1 MPDTNKVFQTRIQ
14 LKYDTYAN
22 WSRNN
27 PILKAGEMA
36 IATVATGEQSMTN
49 LPNIVL
55 KVGDGVSHYNDL
67 KFVSALAADVPGW
80 AKESSKPVYAASEI
94 TGLADYIAEHSD
106 FDTDTDTQYRLVAV
120 SGATYK
126 YQLQSCTFANNAWG
140 DWANVD
146 GQVIDFSGADTRL
159 KSLENTVSGLTGASG
174 GIQEA
179 INTAIQGLHTPEAGV
194 KGSGNGVNVT
204 VKQAAGIVTG
214 VTVSVDDNT
223 YDTYGAANTVKD
235 ELNPLITAAQAQAD
249 KGVADAAAA
258 KKAADDASAKVDNSI
273 AALDYSDYAAGEATG
288 TTVSFVGTISET
300 DGVISAEKRDLVFA
314 SAYNPETNKAA
325 TLRDITTAVADLS
338 GAMHYVGKKEKLPT
352 DVSGYKAGDVI
363 IVKSK
368 EYVFDGTKFDEL
380 GDEEAI
386 RTALASLHNESTNTF
401 AGKTVKKVTQT
412 QGVVSV
418 EYQDISINGTQVQV
432 PKADGSEGTENLN
445 ARLDAIKAGASA
457 EVTAL
462 EEKVTAN
469 TTAINVLKGDVKVV
483 GSIDQ
488 KIDTAIKTLN
498 TPDVGVKG
506 SGNGVNVTVK
516 QDAGIVTGVTVSV
529 DANTYDVYGAASDVL
544 GKDSDAAGAATVH
557 GANKAAAEAKAAADA
572 ASAQIDTSINGL
584 NGTVQA
590 TALSTTDGSFGVL
603 TKVVEE
609 AGVINQ
615 EKSAEIILHKVAKS
629 GKIDDLGQTAY
640 IVFDCGSSSV
650 NI

>member
-1 MPDTNKVFQTRIQ
+1 MPDINKVFQTRIQ
-14 LKYDTYAN
+14 LKYDTYKN
-22 WSRNN
+22 WSTNN

-36 IATVATGEQSMTN
+36 IATVAAGEQEMSN

-55 KVGDGVSHYNDL
+55 KVGDGTSHYNDL
-67 KFVSALAADVPGW
+67 KFVSALAADVHEW
-80 AKESSKPVYAASEI
+80 AKAKTKPVYDASEI
-94 TGLADYIAEHSD
+94 TGLQKFITDNSD
-106 FDTDTDTQYRLVAV
+106 FDTDTQYQLVAV

-126 YQLQSCTFANNAWG
+126 YQLQSRAFANGAWG
-140 DWANVD
+140 EWANVD

-159 KSLENTVSGLTGASG
+159 KSLEDTVTSLTGASG
-174 GIQEA
+174 GIQGA
-179 INTAIQGLHTPEAGV
+179 INSALDALDSTKNQVAGADGLALEVVQENGAI
-194 KGSGNGVNVT
+194 KSISGSI
-204 VKQAAGIVTG
+204 AAG
-214 VTVSVDDNT
+214 T
-223 YDTYGAANTVKD
+223 YDAAGAAKAVKD
-235 ELNPLITAAQAQAD
+235 ELNPLITEAKAQAD

-258 KKAADDASAKVDNSI
+258 KKAADDASAKVDTRINS
-273 AALDYSDYAAGEATG
+273 LDYSGYTAGEATG

-325 TLRDITTAVADLS
+325 TVADITTAVADLN
-338 GAMHYVGKKEKLPT
+338 GAMHYVGKEDEVPT

-363 IVKSK
+363 IVGVK

-380 GDEEAI
+380 GDEGAI
-386 RTALASLHNESTNTF
+386 GTAIAGLTGESNNT

-412 QGVVSV
+412 KGIVTV

-432 PKADGSEGTENLN
+432 PKADGTEGTETLN
-445 ARLDAIKAGASA
+445 ARLDAIKAGASSD
-457 EVTAL
+457 VSAL
-462 EEKVTAN
+462 AQKVNAN
-469 TTAINVLKGDVKVV
+469 TAAIETLNGGVEIA
-483 GSIDQ
+483 GSVEK
-488 KIDTAIKTLN
+488 KIDTIVKGLN
-498 TPDVGVKG
+498 TPEAGVKG

-516 QDAGIVTGVTVSV
+516 QAAGIVTGVTVSV
-529 DANTYDVYGAASDVL
+529 DANTYDAYGAADAVL
-544 GKDSDAAGAATVH
+544 GKATDAAGAATVH

-572 ASAQIDTSINGL
+572 ASAKVDDSIHSL

-590 TALSTTDGSFGVL
+590 TALSATDGSFGVL

-609 AGVINQ
+609 NGIINQ
-615 EKSAEIILHKVAKS
+615 EKSAEIVLHKVAKS

>member
-49 LPNIVL
+49 LPNIIL

-80 AKESSKPVYAASEI
+80 AKESTKPVYDASEI
-94 TGLADYIAEHSD
+94 TGLQKFITDNSD

-126 YQLQSCTFANNAWG
+126 YQLQSRAFANGAWG
-140 DWANVD
+140 EWANVD
-146 GQVIDFSGADTRL
+146 DQVIDFSGADTRL
-159 KSLENTVSGLTGASG
+159 KSLEDTVTSLTGNGG
-174 GIQEA
+174 GIQGA
-179 INTAIQGLHTPEAGV
+179 INTAIQGLDST
-194 KGSGNGVNVT
+194 KN
-204 VKQAAGIVTG
+204 QAAGADGLALEVVQEDGLIKG
-214 VTVSVDDNT
+214 ISGSIAAGT
-223 YDTYGAANTVKD
+223 YDAAGAAKTVKD

-325 TLRDITTAVADLS
+325 TLRDITTAVADLN

-363 IVKSK
+363 IVNTK

-380 GDEEAI
+380 GDEGAIGVALEA
-386 RTALASLHNESTNTF
+386 LSGESTNTS
-401 AGKTVKKVTQT
+401 AGKTVASVSQANGKVTVT
-412 QGVVSV
+412 
-418 EYQDISINGTQVQV
+418 YQDISINGTQVQV
-432 PKADGSEGTENLN
+432 PKADGTEGTETLN
-445 ARLDAIKAGASA
+445 ARLDAIKAGAASEVSKLA
-457 EVTAL
+457 ERVD
-462 EEKVTAN
+462 AN
-469 TTAINVLKGDVKVV
+469 TNEITTLKGDVKVT

-488 KIDTAIKTLN
+488 KIDTVVQTLK
-498 TPDVGVKG
+498 TPDDGVKG

-516 QDAGIVTGVTVSV
+516 QAAGIVTGVTVSV

-544 GKDSDAAGAATVH
+544 GKDSDAAGAATVY

-572 ASAQIDTSINGL
+572 ANAQIETSINAL

-590 TALSTTDGSFGVL
+590 TALSATDGSFGVL
-603 TKVVEE
+603 TKVVEA

-615 EKSAEIILHKVAKS
+615 GQSAEIVLHKVAKS

>member
-1 MPDTNKVFQTRIQ
+1 MPDINKVFQTRIQ

-22 WSRNN
+22 WSANN
-27 PILKAGEMA
+27 PVLKAGEMA
-36 IATVATGEQSMTN
+36 IATVAAGERKDMTN

-55 KVGDGVSHYNDL
+55 KVGDGVHKYNEL
-67 KFVSALAADVPGW
+67 KFVSALAADVHEW
-80 AKESSKPVYAASEI
+80 AKADKKPVYAASEI
-94 TGLADYIAEHSD
+94 TGLADYIAERSD
-106 FDTDTDTQYRLVAV
+106 FDTDTQYQLVAV

-126 YQLQSCTFANNAWG
+126 YQLQSRAFANGAWG
-140 DWANVD
+140 EWANVD

-159 KSLENTVSGLTGASG
+159 KSLEDTVTGLTGASG
-174 GIQEA
+174 GIQGA
-179 INTAIQGLHTPEAGV
+179 INTAIQGLNST
-194 KGSGNGVNVT
+194 KS
-204 VKQAAGIVTG
+204 QAAGADGLALEVVQENGLIKSISG
-214 VTVSVDDNT
+214 SIAAGT
-223 YDTYGAANTVKD
+223 YDAAGAAQGVKD

-273 AALDYSDYAAGEATG
+273 AGLDYTAYAAGEATG

-325 TLRDITTAVADLS
+325 TVADITTAVADLN
-338 GAMHYVGKKEKLPT
+338 GAMHYVGKEEKLPT

-363 IVKSK
+363 IVGVK

-380 GDEEAI
+380 GDEGAI
-386 RTALASLHNESTNTF
+386 GTAIAGLTGESNNT

-412 QGVVSV
+412 KGVVTV

-432 PKADGSEGTENLN
+432 PKADGTEGTETLN
-445 ARLDAIKAGASA
+445 ARLDAIKVGAASDVSKLA
-457 EVTAL
+457 
-462 EEKVTAN
+462 EKVNAN
-469 TTAINVLKGDVKVV
+469 TAAIETLNGGVEVA
-483 GSIDQ
+483 GSVEK
-488 KIDTAIKTLN
+488 KIDTVVKGLN

-516 QDAGIVTGVTVSV
+516 QAAGIVTGVTVSV
-529 DANTYDVYGAASDVL
+529 DANTYDAYGAADAVL
-544 GKDSDAAGAATVH
+544 GKDTDAVGAATVH
-557 GANKAAAEAKAAADA
+557 GANKAAAEAKSAADA

-615 EKSAEIILHKVAKS
+615 EKSAEIVLHKVAKS

>member
-14 LKYDTYAN
+14 LKYDTYEN

-27 PILKAGEMA
+27 PVLKAGEMA
-36 IATVATGEQSMTN
+36 IATVAAGERKDMTN

-55 KVGDGVSHYNDL
+55 KVGDGTSHYNDL
-67 KFVSALAADVPGW
+67 KFVSALAADVYDW
-80 AKESSKPVYAASEI
+80 AKADKKPVYDASEI
-94 TGLADYIAEHSD
+94 TGLQKFITDNSD
-106 FDTDTDTQYRLVAV
+106 FDTDTQYRLVAV

-126 YQLQSCTFANNAWG
+126 YQLQSRTYANGAWG
-140 DWANVD
+140 EWANVD
-146 GQVIDFSGADTRL
+146 DQIIDFSGADTRL
-159 KSLENTVSGLTGASG
+159 KSLESTVSGLTGASG

-179 INTAIQGLHTPEAGV
+179 ITTAINALDSTQSQVAGADGLALEVVQEDGLITGIS
-194 KGSGNGVNVT
+194 GSI
-204 VKQAAGIVTG
+204 AAG
-214 VTVSVDDNT
+214 T
-223 YDTYGAANTVKD
+223 YDAAGAAKAVKD

-418 EYQDISINGTQVQV
+418 EYQDIAINGTQVQV

-445 ARLDAIKAGASA
+445 NHLKAIKTSASS
-457 EVTAL
+457 EVSAL
-462 EEKVTAN
+462 AQRVDAN
-469 TTAINVLKGDVKVV
+469 AAAIKTLKGDVKVV

-488 KIDTAIKTLN
+488 KIDTVVKTLE
-498 TPDVGVKG
+498 TPEGGVKG

-544 GKDSDAAGAATVH
+544 GKDSDAAGTATVY
-557 GANKAAAEAKAAADA
+557 GANKAAAAAKKAADDA
-572 ASAQIDTSINGL
+572 SKKVDDAINTL
-584 NGTVQA
+584 DGTVQA
-590 TALSTTDGSFGVL
+590 TAVSPTDGSFGVL

-609 AGVINQ
+609 NGIINQ
-615 EKSAEIILHKVAKS
+615 EKSAEISLHKVAKS

-640 IVFDCGSSSV
+640 IIFDCGSSSV

>member
-1 MPDTNKVFQTRIQ
+1 MPDINKVFQTRIQ

-22 WSRNN
+22 WSANN
-27 PILKAGEMA
+27 PVLKAGEMA
-36 IATVATGEQSMTN
+36 IATVDSGVQGMTN
-49 LPNIVL
+49 LPNVVL
-55 KVGDGVSHYNDL
+55 KVGDGVHNYNQL
-67 KFVSALAADVPGW
+67 KFVSALAADVHEW
-80 AKESSKPVYAASEI
+80 AKADKKPAYTASEI
-94 TGLADYIAEHSD
+94 TGLADYIAERSD
-106 FDTDTDTQYRLVAV
+106 FDTDTQYQLVAV

-126 YQLQSCTFANNAWG
+126 YQLQSRAFANGAWG
-140 DWANVD
+140 EWANVD

-159 KSLENTVSGLTGASG
+159 KSLEDTVAGLTGDSG
-174 GIQEA
+174 SIKEDITAA
-179 INTAIQGLHTPEAGV
+179 INGLDST
-194 KGSGNGVNVT
+194 KS
-204 VKQAAGIVTG
+204 QAAGADGLALEVVQENGVITG
-214 VTVSVDDNT
+214 ISGSIKAGT
-223 YDTYGAANTVKD
+223 YDAAGAAQGVKD

-258 KKAADDASAKVDNSI
+258 KKAADDASAKVDTRINS
-273 AALDYSDYAAGEATG
+273 LDYTGYKAGEATG
-288 TTVSFVGTISET
+288 TTVSFVGTISEE

-325 TLRDITTAVADLS
+325 TVADITTAVADLN
-338 GAMHYVGKKEKLPT
+338 GAMHYVGKEDEVPT

-363 IVKSK
+363 IVGIQ

-380 GDEEAI
+380 GDEGAI
-386 RTALASLHNESTNTF
+386 GAALDTLTGESTNT

-412 QGVVSV
+412 HGVVTV

-432 PKADGSEGTENLN
+432 PKADGSEGTETLN
-445 ARLDAIKAGASA
+445 ARLDAIKTGASS
-457 EVTAL
+457 EVSTLAQ
-462 EEKVTAN
+462 KVNAN
-469 TTAINVLKGDVKVV
+469 TAAIE
-483 GSIDQ
+483 
-488 KIDTAIKTLN
+488 TLN
-498 TPDVGVKG
+498 GGVGVAGSVEKKINDAVQTLHTPEAGVKG

-516 QDAGIVTGVTVSV
+516 QAAGIVTGVTVSV
-529 DANTYDVYGAASDVL
+529 DANTYDAYGAADAVL

-572 ASAQIDTSINGL
+572 ASAKVDNSVKGL

-590 TALSTTDGSFGVL
+590 TALSATDGSFGVL

-615 EKSAEIILHKVAKS
+615 QKSAEIVLHKVAKS

>member
-159 KSLENTVSGLTGASG
+159 KSLEDTVSGLTGASG
-174 GIQEA
+174 GIQGA
-179 INTAIQGLHTPEAGV
+179 INSALDALDST
-194 KGSGNGVNVT
+194 KS
-204 VKQAAGIVTG
+204 QAAGADGLALEIVQENG
-214 VTVSVDDNT
+214 AIKSISGSIAAGT
-223 YDTYGAANTVKD
+223 YDAAGAAQGVKD

-258 KKAADDASAKVDNSI
+258 KKAADDASAKVDESI
-273 AALDYSDYAAGEATG
+273 ASLDYTKYAAGEATG

-325 TLRDITTAVADLS
+325 TVADITTAVADLN
-338 GAMHYVGKKEKLPT
+338 GAMHYVGKEEKLPT

-363 IVKSK
+363 IVGVK

-380 GDEEAI
+380 GDEGAI
-386 RTALASLHNESTNTF
+386 GVALAGLHGESTNTF

-418 EYQDISINGTQVQV
+418 EYQDIAINGTQVQV
-432 PKADGSEGTENLN
+432 PKADGTEETETLN
-445 ARLDAIKAGASA
+445 ARLDAIKTSASSEVSALA
-457 EVTAL
+457 ERVD
-462 EEKVTAN
+462 AN
-469 TTAINVLKGDVKVV
+469 AAAIDTLKGDIKVA
-483 GSIDQ
+483 GSVDK
-488 KIDTAIKTLN
+488 KINDAVQALKT
-498 TPDVGVKG
+498 PEGGAKG

-516 QDAGIVTGVTVSV
+516 QAAGIVTGVTVSV
-529 DANTYDVYGAASDVL
+529 DANTYDAYGSAAAVL
-544 GKDSDAAGAATVH
+544 GKDTDAAGAATVH
-557 GANKAAAEAKAAADA
+557 GANKAAAEAKSAADA
-572 ASAQIDTSINGL
+572 ASKKVETSINGL

-590 TALSTTDGSFGVL
+590 TAKSDTDGSFGVL
-603 TKVVEE
+603 TKVVEK
-609 AGVINQ
+609 AGIINQ
-615 EKSAEIILHKVAKS
+615 AESTEIVLHKVAKS